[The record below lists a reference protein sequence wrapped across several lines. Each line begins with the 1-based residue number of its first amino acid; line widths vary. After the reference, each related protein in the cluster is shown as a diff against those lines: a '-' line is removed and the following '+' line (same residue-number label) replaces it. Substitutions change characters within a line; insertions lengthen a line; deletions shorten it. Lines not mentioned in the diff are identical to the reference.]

1 MEDLVNARIS
11 QILMK
16 RILILCLISCLPFI
30 SAAQMHEV
38 GLFLG
43 GSNLIGDVGSRKF
56 IYTKSPALGLI
67 YKYNITTRY
76 SLRGSFSY
84 SKLVNRNFFSDEPN
98 RLLSFVSAENKI
110 TELSAGIEFNFFDFN
125 LHDYDRYFTPY
136 LYLGINYFNYSLFYV
151 NKNAPNDMV
160 EYDEELQ
167 FSIPLVVG
175 AKTKLNQKV
184 ILGFEIGARYTFTDN
199 LDGSN
204 PIGQFENDPNLK
216 HGALYNNDWYVF
228 TGLTLSFTF
237 GRLPCYCKEK

>member
-1 MEDLVNARIS
+1 
-11 QILMK
+11 MK
-16 RILILCLISCLPFI
+16 RILILCFLLCFPFI

-38 GLFLG
+38 GFFLG

-56 IYTKSPALGLI
+56 INTKSPAFGLI

-98 RLLSFVSAENKI
+98 RLLSFISAENQI
-110 TELSAGIEFNFFDFN
+110 TEFSAGIEFNFFDFN
-125 LHDYDRYFTPY
+125 LHDYDNHISPY
-136 LYLGINYFNYSLFYV
+136 IYVGINYFRYNLFYI
-151 NKNAPNDMV
+151 NKNSPNDLV
-160 EYDEELQ
+160 EYDKELE
-167 FSIPLVVG
+167 FSIPLTVG
-175 AKTKLNQKV
+175 AKAKLNQKV
-184 ILGFEIGARYTFTDN
+184 ILGFEIGARYSFTDN

-204 PIGQFENDPNLK
+204 PIGQFQNNPNLK

-228 TGLTLSFTF
+228 TGITLSFTF